1 MKRQRL
7 KGMSVATP
15 GSGSHYKAHMLV
27 GLIMVVAI
35 NGAISSGNSCNKA
48 LLNGIQNYPKGS
60 LIKGVRLMK
69 ILWAICVVFG
79 AIGFVQGIVGV
90 FGAVSAPQQAA
101 GAAMGVA
108 WAVIPYCIVRA
119 IQQMRPQEVVIKKED

>member
-1 MKRQRL
+1 AKSTSSIFNQR
-7 KGMSVATP
+7 SN
-15 GSGSHYKAHMLV
+15 HYKAHLRV

-35 NGAISSGNSCNKA
+35 SGTISSGNSCNKA
-48 LLNGIQNYPKGS
+48 LLNGIQNYPNDS